1 MTTENTTT
9 IELPAPAPVRC
20 SDLLG
25 VGLLE
30 VFSTGG
36 GTQSTAISA
45 LIIQGKLPKPD
56 LVVIADTG
64 REMPTTWQYLD
75 AVVRPALKTIGLEVH
90 RVKTSEWVSEA
101 ARDVFHQ
108 NGDLLIPAFSNL
120 NGNPSKLSNFCSNE
134 WKGRCVDRWIKAET
148 GKTRSQYKKWIGF
161 SLDETTR
168 VLRMQRGKDYES
180 GLIRFPLVYDVPT
193 KRQAA
198 IRLVEKMG
206 WPKPP
211 RSRCWM
217 CPNQS
222 DHEWAE
228 VQTDYPELFD
238 EAIKLDE
245 SIRERDENAYLHS
258 AIKPLRDADLSKPDD
273 LFSGSCPSG
282 ECFL

>member
-1 MTTENTTT
+1 MTPNSTTT
-9 IELPAPAPVRC
+9 LEMPAPAPVRC

-75 AVVRPALKTIGLEVH
+75 AVVRPALKAIGLEVH

-120 NGNPSKLSNFCSNE
+120 NGNPSKLSSFCSNE
-134 WKGRCVDRWIKAET
+134 WKVRCVDRWIKAET

-168 VLRMQRGKDYES
+168 VLRMQRGKEYEA

-198 IRLVEKMG
+198 IRLVEEMG

-222 DHEWAE
+222 DYEWAE
-228 VQTDYPELFD
+228 VQRDYPQLFD
-238 EAIKLDE
+238 EAIALDDA
-245 SIRERDENAYLHS
+245 IRQRDENAYLHS
-258 AIKPLRDADLSKPDD
+258 TIKPLRDANLTAPDD